1 MYKVLVYEDDR
12 QTFAGDAEFH
22 SFKAAEYFAKLNQPC
37 EIWQCSLCTQAV
49 KVAEFGFE
57 EEE

>member
-1 MYKVLVYEDDR
+1 MYRVVVYEDDR
-12 QTFAGDAEFH
+12 QTVAGTIEFNKFEDAEH
-22 SFKAAEYFAKLNQPC
+22 YAKLNQPC
-37 EIWQCSLCTQAV
+37 YIYVSWS